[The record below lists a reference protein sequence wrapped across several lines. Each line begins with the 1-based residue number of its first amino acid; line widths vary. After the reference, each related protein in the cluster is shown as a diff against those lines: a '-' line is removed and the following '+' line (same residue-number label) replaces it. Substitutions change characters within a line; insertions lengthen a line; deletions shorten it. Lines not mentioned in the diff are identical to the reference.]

1 MSCASSSSLK
11 GKRKRNSKEN
21 KYKIKEN
28 R

>member
-1 MSCASSSSLK
+1 MSRASSSSL
-11 GKRKRNSKEN
+11 KRKRNSKEK